1 MTVKDYC
8 PPLRHYQ
15 SVIESN
21 CRRLL
26 KGTANACIQAG
37 AMFQCDPT
45 FDHFDGR
52 DQITEWIESTGVP
65 VPVLGV
71 AGKGAFYRKLYDKFK
86 ERAED
91 WDPEDDESDVEEVA
105 SLSFEIDPS
114 KWYNGELKP
123 KVVGELGEIQDSIP
137 HNNLTHLIL
146 TNNIYRLQKEIEKV
160 VPSGLL
166 VLHGGV
172 TATKNFSNA
181 IHKGSP
187 IFLFKVLYYP
197 LQSDYIHDNIVLSFV
212 S

>member
-1 MTVKDYC
+1 MFVKEFC

-71 AGKGAFYRKLYDKFK
+71 AGKGAFYRKLYDEFK
-86 ERAED
+86 EKAEE
-91 WDPEDDESDVEEVA
+91 WDPDDNDDLQLDAGEVV
-105 SLSFEIDPS
+105 EIDPS
-114 KWYNGELKP
+114 KFYSGEWKP

-146 TNNIYRLQKEIEKV
+146 TNNMYRLQKEMDKAI
-160 VPSGLL
+160 PTGLL
-166 VLHGGV
+166 LLHGGV

-187 IFLFKVLYYP
+187 IFLFKVRII
-197 LQSDYIHDNIVLSFV
+197 SFIINIIIIIN
-212 S
+212 